1 MYRIDYGND
10 LEIYKTAV
18 KIMSESKAVYGV
30 NTAFSVILDKESK
43 LEEKDRQW
51 IEGECPD
58 WITFCGEMRIRGYSK
73 TIEEIEWLE
82 SKIHAVLLER
92 NLMAAF
98 NDGDKD
104 GIDLCLKAM
113 SGIINK
119 AKLGIGKGDSDR
131 KNAELIARLRHDSNN
146 LEKYDTKQLEAML
159 KVIKESEAV
168 DGGTGGSDGDIKM
181 VGASHGDK

>member
-1 MYRIDYGND
+1 MYRIDYSNSA
-10 LEIYKTAV
+10 EIYKTAV
-18 KIMSESKAVYGV
+18 KIMSESRERYGV

-43 LEEKDRQW
+43 LPAEKREW

-58 WITFCGEMRIRGYSK
+58 WITFCGEMRYKGYGK

-113 SGIINK
+113 NGILNK
-119 AKLGIGKGDSDR
+119 ARLSLGKNDSDR
-131 KNAELIARLRHDSNN
+131 KDAEVMMRAKREADE
-146 LEKYDTKQLEAML
+146 LEKYDTKKLEAML
-159 KVIKESEAV
+159 EKVREAE
-168 DGGTGGSDGDIKM
+168 DGG
-181 VGASHGDK
+181 DK